1 MFLSTIKRPYITLEI
16 TIGGETLTI
25 SKTSVYRLLQGGIS
39 GIEAAEFEAM
49 FTDYAAMDGG
59 YYEGIKVRPRPISIH
74 FAVDDKHQTERLRK
88 KLISFFSPRSPGTLV
103 VDRGDRRRKIDFVL
117 ANTPSFRQ
125 DNIIEDRLHV
135 NVDMLCPD
143 PYFEDEE
150 ATTYRF
156 RQATGLLTFPFN
168 SVAGVGIT
176 SGTLITTDTMK
187 LTNSGDVPVGIVCD
201 IIAYGGSVTNPK
213 ISMNNEYVRAI
224 TVLGLNSTLK
234 IDTNKGRKNIYIN
247 GESRFIFDRKS
258 VFFQLPVGESTIVIS
273 ADAGIADAEA
283 SFTYSFKYLGA

>member
-1 MFLSTIKRPYITLEI
+1 MKRPYITLEI
-16 TIGGETLTI
+16 TIGDETIVI
-25 SKTSVYRLLQGGIS
+25 SKTSVYRLLQGGVS

-59 YYEGIKVRPRPISIH
+59 YYEGIKVKPRPISIR
-74 FAVDDKHQTERLRK
+74 FAVDDKNQTERLRK
-88 KLISFFSPRSPGTLV
+88 KLISFFSPRAPGTLV
-103 VDRGDRRRKIDFVL
+103 VDRGDRRRKIGFRL
-117 ANTPSFRQ
+117 ANTPEFVQ

-135 NVDMLCPD
+135 TVDMLCPD

-168 SVAGVGIT
+168 SVGGVGIT
-176 SGTLITTDTMK
+176 SGALVTSDTMT
-187 LTNSGDVPVGIVCD
+187 LVNSGDVPVGIVCD
-201 IIAYGGSVTNPK
+201 ILAAGGSVTNPR
-213 ISMNNEYVRAI
+213 ISMNGEYVRAI

-234 IDTNKGRKNIYIN
+234 IDTNKGRKNLYVN

-258 VFFQLPVGESTIVIS
+258 IFFQLPAGESTIVVS
-273 ADAGIADAEA
+273 ADAGISDAEA
-283 SFTYSFKYLGA
+283 SFTYAFKYLGA